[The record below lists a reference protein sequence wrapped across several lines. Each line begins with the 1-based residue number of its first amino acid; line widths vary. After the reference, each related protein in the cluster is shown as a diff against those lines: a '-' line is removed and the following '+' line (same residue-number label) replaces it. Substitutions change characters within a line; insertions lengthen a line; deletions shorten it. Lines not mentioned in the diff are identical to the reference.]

1 MYGGFMDKMIQKFYD
16 ELFRLHDDGALPSD
30 QDEIALK
37 ILNAIDDAMG
47 R

>member
-1 MYGGFMDKMIQKFYD
+1 MDKLI
-16 ELFRLHDDGALPSD
+16 ALPSD